1 MDYRAE
7 SPEVLRRFL
16 TYIETIRG
24 KSGKTAEEYF
34 LDLRIFFRY
43 LKRHRGLVPADVD
56 FNDIPID
63 DVDVKLLETVTLMDI
78 YDYMAFLNAERE
90 YRRPGEVSDGKPGIG
105 NAARARK
112 VASLRSFFK
121 YLTSKAMLLKENPA
135 AELDAPKLKRA
146 LPRYLTLEESISLL
160 ESVKGANAERD
171 YLILTLFLNCGLR
184 VSELVGINL
193 SDIKDGALTV
203 TGKGNKER
211 TVFLNEACLS
221 ALDAYLKVRGKYA
234 SASEPALFV
243 SEQKRRIAAVTVKK
257 LVQKHLREAGLDVT
271 KYSAHKLRHTA
282 ATLMYRNG
290 VDVLTL
296 KEILGHEQL
305 NTTQIYTHL
314 SNDDARRA
322 ADANPLSHVKKQ
334 RSED

>member
-16 TYIETIRG
+16 TYTETIRG
-24 KSGKTAEEYF
+24 KSKRTAEEYF
-34 LDLRIFFRY
+34 LDLRMFFRY
-43 LKRHRGLVPADVD
+43 LKRRRGLVPPDAVFDE
-56 FNDIPID
+56 IRID
-63 DVDVKLLETVTLMDI
+63 DVDIGLLERVTLMDV
-78 YDYMAFLNAERE
+78 YDYMAFLNKERE
-90 YRRPGEVSDGKPGIG
+90 FLRPGEKSDGRPGIG

-121 YLTSKAMLLKENPA
+121 YLTVKAMLIKENPV
-135 AELDAPKLKRA
+135 AELDAPKLKRS
-146 LPRYLTLEESISLL
+146 LPRYLSLEESVSLL
-160 ESVKGANAERD
+160 SGVTGENAERD
-171 YLILTLFLNCGLR
+171 YLILTLFLNCGIR

-193 SDIKDGALTV
+193 ADIKNGALTV

-211 TVFLNEACLS
+211 VVFLNDACRS
-221 ALDAYLKVRGKYA
+221 AVEAYLPARGKYA
-234 SASEPALFV
+234 PDSEPALFV
-243 SEQKRRIAAVTVKK
+243 TERKKRISPVTVKW
-257 LVQKHLREAGLDVT
+257 LVKKHLGEAGLDTT

-282 ATLMYRNG
+282 ATLMYQNG

-314 SNDDARRA
+314 SNEDARRA
-322 ADANPLSHVKKQ
+322 ADANPLSRVKKNKG
-334 RSED
+334 